1 MSRIP
6 IGLQLYTVRQEMAQ
20 DPVGTIKA
28 VAEMG
33 YEGVEGG
40 TPRGMSNKE
49 YLSLLNDCGLKL
61 IGGGVSS
68 GELRDDLQK
77 VIDRCKELG
86 IGSLMT
92 GVGGELRESGGD
104 WKRVVADL
112 GEGCVKAAEAG
123 LQILYHNHAFE
134 FEAKV
139 DGMYALDYLLAT
151 IPADA
156 IQAELDVYWVLTG
169 GEDPVKYIN
178 KYAGRLPRIHIKD
191 RAAPP
196 ADQECPF
203 AEIGQGILDW
213 DGIFDA
219 APGAGVEWHVVEQD
233 RWIRPPMESARM
245 SIEYLRSRGMVCSSR
260 RTGSIRN
267 K

>member
-20 DPVGTIKA
+20 DPVATIKA

-40 TPRGMSNKE
+40 TPSGMSSKE
-49 YLSLLNDCGLKL
+49 YLSLLDDCGLEL
-61 IGGGVSS
+61 IGGGTSPA
-68 GELRDDLQK
+68 ELRDDLQK
-77 VIDRCKELG
+77 VVDRCGELG
-86 IGSLMT
+86 INSLMT
-92 GVGGELRESGGD
+92 GIGGELRAADND

-112 GEGCVKAAEAG
+112 GEGCAKAAEAG

-134 FEAKV
+134 FETKV
-139 DGMYALDYLLAT
+139 DGMYGLDYLLAT

-156 IQAELDVYWVLTG
+156 IQAELDVYWVQTG

-191 RAAPP
+191 RAASP

-213 DGIFDA
+213 DAIFDA
-219 APGAGVEWHVVEQD
+219 APSAGIAWYVVEQD
-233 RWIRPPMESARM
+233 RWIRPPLESAKM
-245 SIEYLRSRGMVCSSR
+245 SVEYLKSRGMV
-260 RTGSIRN
+260 
-267 K
+267 